1 MPSSNVNTFMPFR
14 DRVNKGPAI
23 PTEGTEVSRPDQEI
37 RPDGE
42 STPSAQ
48 ETVEVTV
55 CSRDGGGYCLF
66 KRRWRLL
73 SAQETVEMLNVGDS
87 PRDGGL

>member
-1 MPSSNVNTFMPFR
+1 MPSSNVNTFMPLFMPFQ

-37 RPDGE
+37 RPGGE

-55 CSRDGGGYCLF
+55 CSRDGGKC
-66 KRRWRLL
+66 
-73 SAQETVEMLNVGDS
+73 
-87 PRDGGL
+87 